1 MMSEQDS
8 PGRPPVADDQVP
20 AGYVDVSKYLEE
32 DDDSG
37 LGSFVRR
44 AVSEEKLARPYYKL
58 GTSCHIHAEDMR
70 RLNGLHEMSAYGL
83 SGFGEKLCDILTPRV
98 AANHIESIRESLQ
111 LNDQWWESIQ
121 QFEYSQTYGPAF
133 PHARRKESRDE

>member
-44 AVSEEKLARPYYKL
+44 AVSEEKLARIRIPGNRDSYVDRFYSDGYLVRVQCGGGKSNFLYYLSRGRITKIADDCEAAISEGKVAEVRYKDPAGGTLAKL
-58 GTSCHIHAEDMR
+58 K
-70 RLNGLHEMSAYGL
+70 
-83 SGFGEKLCDILTPRV
+83 GE
-98 AANHIESIRESLQ
+98 Q
-111 LNDQWWESIQ
+111 
-121 QFEYSQTYGPAF
+121 
-133 PHARRKESRDE
+133 